1 MKTKDKIKLS
11 QLEQFLMKSAD
22 MLRGKMDASE
32 YKELIFGL
40 LFLKRMSDVF
50 DQKREEIR
58 RKYSHLPKE
67 LQDENIEDPQSYGT
81 TFFVP
86 KRARWN
92 EGFIDE
98 NGVEQPPVKHLK
110 TNIGQMLNKALDA
123 LEEANPD
130 TLSGIFKQRINFN
143 KELDGKQIVKND
155 DLRNL
160 LEHFNK
166 FPKLLNEN
174 FEFPDLLGAAYE
186 YLLKHF
192 ADEGGKKGGQFYTPH
207 TVVRLLVQ
215 LLNPQQGMSVYD
227 PTVGSAG
234 MLIQSYQY
242 VEEQGQNAD
251 DLELFGQE
259 SDPSVVAISKMNII
273 LHNITKYNI
282 EFGDTLEDP
291 LNLENGRLRKFDRV
305 IANPPFSQNYNLAKV
320 KENGYNRFGYG
331 YTPEGGKKADLMFVQ
346 HMLASCTDKGKVV
359 VVMPHGVL
367 FRGGQELEIREKML
381 KDDILEGIIG
391 LPPQL
396 FYGTGIPACVMIFN
410 KNKPEEL
417 KDKVFFINA
426 DKEYLEGKKQNHL
439 RPEDVEKIHFV
450 FTKKKDEKNYARLV
464 DLEEI
469 KKNEFT
475 LNIRRYVDNTPK
487 PEPHDV
493 KAHLMGGV
501 PIVEIE
507 KVQEKFADKF
517 NFDSGQFFLPKDDL
531 YKIFKADA
539 RTEIKE
545 LIDAD
550 NDVENKRLEL
560 GSLLVNWWDDAKDE
574 FSTLAKEHTT
584 FTAGVSEPAAVY
596 LFLNSDKFPKVR
608 KSLLTSMVDK
618 FIQVGVLDKFQIAG
632 VFVNWWD
639 NIKYDLKTIMQ
650 NSWEPSLIPD
660 EYLIKEYF
668 QDLQLYIDNAELRLA
683 DLENQLSE
691 TVEATLEDLEYTPD
705 EEEGEVKLT
714 AKLAKAELKS
724 EIEFLLNDKNDAA
737 AAKPWQD
744 REEHI
749 KFLENEI
756 KEVKQIIKD
765 STEELELNLIL
776 KRFGNEDLKQE
787 KNAMLTDSYKR
798 EKELLAEI
806 HQIIQFITPDLKN
819 VSSVDAI
826 KKSVAD
832 YEKKLKKDGAAA
844 AELKS
849 VTTAKTALKE
859 PSKQYNAV
867 AKDIDLLEKYLAKL
881 DTQLKDIGG
890 IITEEE
896 SKRLIL
902 QKHFDLI
909 NTQLNR
915 YVDNE
920 QRALISG
927 IENLFDKYKISAKE
941 LEDSRTEIMND
952 LTKFLTDLKYLN

>member
-1 MKTKDKIKLS
+1 MKTKNKIKLS
-11 QLEQFLMKSAD
+11 NLEQFLMKSAD

-50 DQKREEIR
+50 DEKREEIR
-58 RKYSHLPKE
+58 KKYSHLPKE
-67 LQDENIEDPQSYGT
+67 YQEQNIEDPQSYGT

-92 EGFIDE
+92 EGFTDE
-98 NGVEQPPVKHLK
+98 NGVEQPPIKHLK

-123 LEEANPD
+123 LEEANPE
-130 TLSGIFKQRINFN
+130 TLSGIFKNRINFN
-143 KELDGKQIVKND
+143 KELDGKQIVKNE
-155 DLRNL
+155 DLRGL
-160 LEHFNK
+160 LEHFNQ

-227 PTVGSAG
+227 PTCGSSG

-242 VEEQGQNAD
+242 VEEQGQNAN
-251 DLELFGQE
+251 DLEIFGQE

-273 LHNITKYNI
+273 LHNITKYTI

-305 IANPPFSQNYNLAKV
+305 IANPPFSQNYSLESV
-320 KENGYNRFGYG
+320 KKNAYNRFGYG
-331 YTPEGGKKADLMFVQ
+331 FTPEGGKKADLMFVQ
-346 HMLASCTDKGKVV
+346 HMLASCADKGKVV

-381 KDDILEGIIG
+381 RDDVLEGVIG

-396 FYGTGIPACVMIFN
+396 FYGTGIPACIMIFN
-410 KNKPEEL
+410 KSKPEVL
-417 KDKVFFINA
+417 KNKVFFINA
-426 DKEYLEGKKQNHL
+426 DKEYLEGKKQNQL

-450 FTKKKDEKNYARLV
+450 FNQKNDEKNYARLV
-464 DLEEI
+464 DFKEI
-469 KKNEFT
+469 EDNDFT

-493 KAHLMGGV
+493 KAHLTGGV

-507 KVQEKFADKF
+507 NVQQKFAEKF
-517 NFDSGQFFLPKDDL
+517 NFKTSQFFTTKDDI
-531 YKIFKADA
+531 YKLFNVEERA
-539 RTEIKE
+539 EIKD
-545 LIDAD
+545 LIDVD

-560 GSLLVNWWDDAKDE
+560 GSLLVNWWDEAKDE
-574 FSTLAKEHTT
+574 FSTLAKEHTI
-584 FTAGVSEPAAVY
+584 FAAGVAEPAAVY
-596 LFLNSDKFPKVR
+596 LSLSNDKFPKVR
-608 KSLLTSMVDK
+608 RSLLTSMVDK
-618 FIQVGVLDKFQIAG
+618 FIKVGVLDKFQIAG

-650 NSWEPSLIPD
+650 NGWDPSLIPD
-660 EYLIKEYF
+660 EYLIEEYF
-668 QDLQLYIDNAELRLA
+668 KDLQIYIESSEVRLA

-691 TVEATLEDLEYTPD
+691 TVETTLEDLEYTPD
-705 EEEGEVKLT
+705 EEEGEIKLT
-714 AKLAKAELKS
+714 PKLAKAELKS
-724 EIEFLLNDKNDAA
+724 KIDYLINEKNNAV
-737 AAKPWQD
+737 AAKKWQEID
-744 REEHI
+744 ENI
-749 KFLENEI
+749 KFLETKI

-765 STEELELNLIL
+765 ANAELELNLIL
-776 KRFGNEDLKQE
+776 KRYGNEDLKAERKSMLSYSYQE
-787 KNAMLTDSYKR
+787 
-798 EKELLAEI
+798 EKELM
-806 HQIIQFITPDLKN
+806 IIVEDIIYLIKPDLKN
-819 VSSVDAI
+819 VSSIDAI

-832 YEKKLKKDGAAA
+832 LEKKLKKDAASA
-844 AELKS
+844 AEIKA
-849 VTTAKTALKE
+849 VTNAKNELKE
-859 PSKQYNAV
+859 P
-867 AKDIDLLEKYLAKL
+867 AKKLTATIKNIQILENSIQNL
-881 DTQLKDIGG
+881 DTKLEEIGG
-890 IITEEE
+890 IITEEDA
-896 SKRLIL
+896 KRLIL

-909 NTQLNR
+909 NKQLNR

-927 IENLFDKYKISAKE
+927 VENLFDKYKVSANE
-941 LEDSRTEIMND
+941 LENSRTEIMND